1 MYKIYLVK
9 VNQMKSLLVD
19 LFGELVENVYVEFY
33 AFSMDDI
40 KYTYSKFENK
50 MKEITFDEYGFDFDC
65 GHVIVIEFKNGSLV
79 DFSGTTS
86 GGSTAKYTIE
96 HEKIDV
102 LPERIEF

>member
-1 MYKIYLVK
+1 MHKIYLVK

-33 AFSMDDI
+33 AFSS
-40 KYTYSKFENK
+40 YTREETYIQFKEK
-50 MKEITFDEYGFDFDC
+50 MKEISFNEDGFDCDC
-65 GHVIVIEFKNGSLV
+65 GHDIVVEFKNGSLV

-86 GGSTAKYTIE
+86 GGSITKYLCD
-96 HEKIDV
+96 HKKIDV